1 MTFLLAVCMFF
12 SVFTL
17 NPIILSKILQFW
29 WAKEQYGYLNLEK
42 YPLPL
47 NCLNI
52 TLKTSYLYSVI
63 VIVLKTPVQHFTT
76 SGAATSGTCKDI
88 MAPNFRLKMDMEMGS
103 MTKAAPCIICSGK
116 NNNFKVHHIHYSTTW
131 YNRQMSSKGVSHPMC
146 HFCDVPHAIDNR
158 TRLNVILTDSTLAG
172 IQYLQGWGWEDQD
185 PLHCDIEAIPGAKIV
200 ALKRAWERAYHR
212 NPLPIDTVLVA
223 GLNDIRDTAR
233 LYMGKYN
240 LEETANKASEDI
252 MSSIRGLH
260 KVILEHSV
268 SHNVKSTLAV
278 ATVLHVPALY
288 WHKDNGAP
296 PSPDYVNYKDLVD
309 TLNLKIEAFNI

>member
-1 MTFLLAVCMFF
+1 
-12 SVFTL
+12 
-17 NPIILSKILQFW
+17 
-29 WAKEQYGYLNLEK
+29 
-42 YPLPL
+42 
-47 NCLNI
+47 
-52 TLKTSYLYSVI
+52 
-63 VIVLKTPVQHFTT
+63 
-76 SGAATSGTCKDI
+76 
-88 MAPNFRLKMDMEMGS
+88 MAPNYRMKMGMEMGS

-158 TRLNVILTDSTLAG
+158 TRLNVILTTSTLAG
-172 IQYLQGWGWEDQD
+172 IQYMEGWGWEDQD

-200 ALKRAWERAYHR
+200 TLKRAWERAYHR

-233 LYMGKYN
+233 LYMGKYT

-252 MSSIRGLH
+252 MTSIRSLH
-260 KVILEHSV
+260 KVVLEHSV
-268 SHNVKSTLAV
+268 THNVKSTLAV

-309 TLNLKIEAFNI
+309 TLNLKIEAFNIENGVSSAPKLHQSGERPLNKGKKRVYQFQAFREDDRAKMMHLKDHKRRKMVKCLVKYFSKATAKSVQHLD